1 VQVQGHR
8 AVDIAGQE
16 QGQRSRSHETGDK
29 FVGLEEASFMIPLG
43 RVYRS
48 SLWQIKYVCM

>member
-1 VQVQGHR
+1 MQVQGHR